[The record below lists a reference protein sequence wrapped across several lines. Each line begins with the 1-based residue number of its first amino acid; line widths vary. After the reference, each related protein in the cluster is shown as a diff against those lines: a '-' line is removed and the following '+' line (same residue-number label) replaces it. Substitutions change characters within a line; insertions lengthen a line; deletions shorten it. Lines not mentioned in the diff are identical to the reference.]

1 MAVYAVE
8 GRFGAGKTAFA
19 VWFSRE
25 LARRRGGVPV
35 WANFHV
41 VGMGDVPGGQPG
53 EGIRTFADL
62 YNCERGVI
70 LLDELQG
77 TIHARRSNHNLEF
90 LAWFD
95 QCRKQDSD
103 VVCITQAL
111 HKIDVI
117 VREMIDIAFSCED
130 RGVVEDDVGNVL
142 AALSRITP
150 IDMFAERAR
159 ASFIFDRCLSFA
171 LYNHRERAWA
181 LVGKE
186 DAKGSKRAQVAVVD
200 DVADVV
206 PLSERLLMS
215 RSSRG

>member
-25 LARRRGGVPV
+25 LAYRRGRVPL

-41 VGMGDVPGGQPG
+41 AGMADVRGGLPGA
-53 EGIRTFADL
+53 GIRTFDDL
-62 YNCERGVI
+62 YNCESGVI

-103 VVCITQAL
+103 VICITQAL

-130 RGVVEDDVGNVL
+130 KGN
-142 AALSRITP
+142 AYSRVTP
-150 IDMFAERAR
+150 IDMFTERAR
-159 ASFIFDRCLSFA
+159 SSFTFDRRQSFA

-181 LVGKE
+181 LVGKGGDEKGKRVASRSSTE
-186 DAKGSKRAQVAVVD
+186 DGEFVD
-200 DVADVV
+200 I
-206 PLSERLLMS
+206 SERLKQA
-215 RSSRG
+215 RRG

>member
-25 LARRRGGVPV
+25 LAARRGGVPL

-41 VGMGDVPGGQPG
+41 AGMSDVPDGQPG
-53 EGIRTFADL
+53 EGVRTFEDL
-62 YNCERGVI
+62 YKCERGVI

-77 TIHARRSNHNLEF
+77 TIHARRSNYNLEF

-103 VVCITQAL
+103 VICITQAL

-130 RGVVEDDVGNVL
+130 KGDSY
-142 AALSRITP
+142 SRVTP
-150 IDMFAERAR
+150 IDMFSERAR
-159 ASFIFDRCLSFA
+159 SSFVFDRRVSFDI
-171 LYNHRERAWA
+171 YNHQERAWA
-181 LVGKE
+181 LVGKG
-186 DAKGSKRAQVAVVD
+186 DAKEKRKGSKSVETVAVPGGIV
-200 DVADVV
+200 
-206 PLSERLLMS
+206 LSPVENQQAK
-215 RSSRG
+215 GKFKWNAG